1 MKKILI
7 AVADGILAE
16 ILRYSLRNMGTEIDT
31 VSNEE
36 LFVSHLLHNEYAIV
50 LTQFTAPF
58 LNGYDIVKRIK
69 SRSRRKPIIYLISH
83 VSNEA
88 LLLSLFDS
96 GVDQY
101 ITLPMSITR
110 LKRKLSADLKRCS
123 A

>member
-7 AVADGILAE
+7 AVADRILAE
-16 ILRYSLRNMGTEIDT
+16 ILRYSLRNMGAEID
-31 VSNEE
+31 VVDNEDR
-36 LFVSHLLHNEYAIV
+36 FVNSVLHNDYVIV
-50 LTQFTAPF
+50 LTQFSAPF
-58 LNGYDIVKRIK
+58 LNGYDLVKRIK
-69 SRSRRKPIIYLISH
+69 SRSQRKPIIYLISH
-83 VSNEA
+83 VGNET

-101 ITLPMSITR
+101 ITLPLSLTR